1 MPVKKGGKK
10 QKKSVKAPADES
22 IKQMP
27 SLVFNNIRVTH
38 DTLPITEKKI
48 EEKTEK
54 SQPKINL
61 RESFINEQLTKER
74 KLSFWLWIGVV
85 GIGTL
90 IIIFWGYSLWSNFS
104 TVNWKKTEENKIIN
118 QTSSDWDQTFKD
130 IKENEI
136 QNQLTKLQ
144 IKEVLNKEIQKQILS
159 TTNTISNTASISTTT
174 TSTNQSTTTL
184 NIITTSSNR

>member
-1 MPVKKGGKK
+1 MPAKKGGKK
-10 QKKSVKAPADES
+10 QKKIDANSEQP

-38 DTLPITEKKI
+38 DTPEIEKK
-48 EEKTEK
+48 TEIK
-54 SQPKINL
+54 QEPTTPKINL
-61 RESFINEQLTKER
+61 RENFVKAQLTKER
-74 KLSFWLWIGVV
+74 KLSFWLWIGVG
-85 GIGTL
+85 GIGIL

-104 TVNWKKTEENKIIN
+104 TVNWKKTAENKILK
-118 QTSSDWDQTFKD
+118 QTSSDWDQAFKD

-144 IKEVLNKEIQKQILS
+144 IKEVLNKEIQKQIFS
-159 TTNTISNTASISTTT
+159 TTTTISNTVSTTT
-174 TSTNQSTTTL
+174 TSTSQSTTTL